1 MAKLVGFR
9 RPGRETMVWVNPDCV
24 RAVLQK
30 GGTTDQ
36 TFVYFDGL
44 MDKDCLLIEGSAE
57 DVAARLNGSEG

>member
-9 RPGRETMVWVNPDCV
+9 RPGRETMVWVNPDSV

-36 TFVYFDGL
+36 TFIYFSGL
-44 MDKDCLLIEGSAE
+44 MDKDCLLIEGAAE
-57 DVAARLNGSEG
+57 TVVARLNGQDG